1 MAKKEE
7 IAAKKILLASVEA
20 EKKSRQ
26 GESSTATVAEQK
38 SIPQQPITSPKR
50 QSSVALI
57 KLRMPNG
64 EVGDPVLVL

>member
-1 MAKKEE
+1 
-7 IAAKKILLASVEA
+7 VEA

-26 GESSTATVAEQK
+26 GESSTATNATEQK
-38 SIPQQPITSPKR
+38 SVLQQQTASPKQ

-64 EVGDPVLVL
+64 VRA